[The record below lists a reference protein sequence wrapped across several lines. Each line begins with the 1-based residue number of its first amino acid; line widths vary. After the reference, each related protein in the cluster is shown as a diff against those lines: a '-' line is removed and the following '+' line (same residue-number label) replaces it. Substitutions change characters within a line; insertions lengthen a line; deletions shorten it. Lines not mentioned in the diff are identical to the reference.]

1 MTGRHPFT
9 LPTTQ
14 GGRAALLTKQHG
26 VAARAGNPP
35 PNGGAGFDRVER
47 MPPRYLGAIS
57 SASTKGDSMPSEAG
71 EKNYY
76 LVNGKR
82 YPRVTS
88 VIKDTVAKP
97 AVMKWMYTQTRDT
110 ISGLVNVLSGGDGVN
125 KPLVTRGLL
134 LDMLSD
140 ADMLEEYLAENELRP
155 QDVMEA
161 QGVIGTERHEL
172 FETLGRL
179 GLASPSRAWKRAE
192 WILKNT
198 NDGHE
203 RAIADWWLTRMPIV
217 TASEVRLPSHEHVY
231 CGTCDLVWEND
242 LGLTITDLKNRK
254 ADDPCVVAHRTEGAA
269 DRCHVRHS
277 YESDQIQVGAYEIA
291 WNELNPRTPAV
302 RRTVL
307 IAKADGRWTEDEVTL
322 DSSIFLDYLSA
333 WKKLKGV
340 V

>member
-1 MTGRHPFT
+1 
-9 LPTTQ
+9 
-14 GGRAALLTKQHG
+14 
-26 VAARAGNPP
+26 
-35 PNGGAGFDRVER
+35 
-47 MPPRYLGAIS
+47 
-57 SASTKGDSMPSEAG
+57 MPSEAG
-71 EKNYY
+71 NKDYY

-97 AVMKWMYTQTRDT
+97 AVVRWMYTQTRDT
-110 ISGLVNVLSGGDGVN
+110 ISGLVQVLLEGIDEVPN
-125 KPLVTRGLL
+125 DAAHEAVLKV
-134 LDMLSD
+134 LDMLTD

-155 QDVMEA
+155 QDIMEA

-198 NDGHE
+198 DDGHE

-254 ADDPCVVAHRTEGAA
+254 ADDPCGVAHRTERAA

-291 WNELNPRTPAV
+291 WNELYPVNPV
-302 RRTVL
+302 YRRTVL